1 MIEWKEYPEIGGR
14 AIPQHAKRQRE
25 IIGRIEGHRVARI
38 DTDSGTMFYRG
49 VHFGQAESIEKAK
62 KILEAHA
69 YIESLKKQA
78 QTPSVRPPLPPAA

>member
-25 IIGRIEGHRVARI
+25 IIGRIEGRRVARI

-49 VHFGQAESIEKAK
+49 VHFGQAESIEEAK

-69 YIESLKKQA
+69 YIESLKQRSSP
-78 QTPSVRPPLPPAA
+78 TVIVRP